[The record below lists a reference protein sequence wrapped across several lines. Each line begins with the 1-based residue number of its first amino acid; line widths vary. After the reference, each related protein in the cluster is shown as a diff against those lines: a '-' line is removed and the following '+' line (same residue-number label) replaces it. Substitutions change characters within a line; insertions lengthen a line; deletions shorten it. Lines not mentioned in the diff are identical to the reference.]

1 MKGNN
6 LKMEKS
12 EKEQLMADDSLTF
25 ENLLAELRAV
35 DNKDRTRVLIEAINN
50 NQKELLQAVCKYS
63 EKGSMTIKLD
73 FGVEKKTNDLKI
85 DVNIDIKKPKGS
97 CSNMLFHNDKGDILL
112 YDPNMITSTQKVQ
125 SIR

>member
-35 DNKDRTRVLIEAINN
+35 DNKDRTRVFIEAINN

-63 EKGSMTIKLD
+63 EKGSMTIRLD

-97 CSNMLFHNDKGDILL
+97 CSNMLFHNDKGDILM
-112 YDPNMITSTQKVQ
+112 YDPDMISSSQKVQ